1 MIIYNCKEKGNESAA
16 TRGQGCVLPPVPAE
30 RRKIKKM
37 KNGMTFEQYDKACDF
52 VEERVGSEE
61 LALNIVNGLCKI
73 FNLQPTEIEN
83 EFLEKALSVLLGV
96 E

>member
-1 MIIYNCKEKGNESAA
+1 
-16 TRGQGCVLPPVPAE
+16 
-30 RRKIKKM
+30 M

-52 VEERVGSEE
+52 VEERVNDER
-61 LALNIVNGLCKI
+61 LALEIVEGVCKI
-73 FNLQPTEIEN
+73 FNLQPTETKN